1 MMYIIYFKNQ
11 YNFYYRKPT
20 THKGKRAI
28 LKKEAKLIENVKQI
42 LCFKSKKT
50 SQIVVDFMKDLVSSD
65 NSKLF
70 YIINMTI
77 FDFSII

>member
-1 MMYIIYFKNQ
+1 M
-11 YNFYYRKPT
+11 
-20 THKGKRAI
+20 
-28 LKKEAKLIENVKQI
+28 KKEPKLIENVKQT

-70 YIINMTI
+70 YAINITNII